1 MFLGL
6 LVAVLSSC
14 FSTQENTVDYVLD
27 SIEEVDIKTITS
39 NITYTRTDP
48 ILNRREIRTGRLLF
62 RMDEDNQRDAA
73 ILFDTLIIGRRKEEK
88 LKHYV
93 FSGRWMAEVDY
104 ENKQFLKRELISPEE
119 NKTVDPFELGNGP
132 VPLPIGQTKE
142 SVLKKFNVTII
153 ERPDEGQLSKLD
165 ENVVGLLLI
174 PTKQKSNWESI
185 ELFYNPETW
194 LPVGVRTIEDDGTK
208 RVSQLT
214 DVKLNILNEE
224 DAKLLSISTPDP
236 KEWSID
242 IRPWSN
248 N

>member
-1 MFLGL
+1 
-6 LVAVLSSC
+6 
-14 FSTQENTVDYVLD
+14 
-27 SIEEVDIKTITS
+27 
-39 NITYTRTDP
+39 
-48 ILNRREIRTGRLLF
+48 
-62 RMDEDNQRDAA
+62 MDEDNQRDAA

-93 FSGRWMAEVDY
+93 FSGRWMAEIDY

-119 NKTVDPFELGNGP
+119 NKIVDPFELGNGP

-142 SVLKKFNVTII
+142 SVLKNFNVTII

-165 ENVVGLLLI
+165 EKVVGLLLI

-208 RVSQLT
+208 RVSRLT